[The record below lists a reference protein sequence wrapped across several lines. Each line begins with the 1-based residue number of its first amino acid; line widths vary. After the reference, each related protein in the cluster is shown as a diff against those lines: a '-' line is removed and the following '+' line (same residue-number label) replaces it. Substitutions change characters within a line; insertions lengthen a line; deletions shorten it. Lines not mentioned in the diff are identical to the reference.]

1 MHNFIAVH
9 HGKHS
14 TNFTHAESIEEARA
28 YLISL
33 VTTQFSRPGD
43 TMAIVSVHDSSP
55 IYYQTGQNTVAS
67 LTGEPTLR
75 RSDSVWKSIHA
86 LAYAF
91 RKGLW
96 FGKMAGLKPL

>member
-14 TNFTHAESIEEARA
+14 TNFTYAESIEEARA

-43 TMAIVSVHDSSP
+43 TMAIVNVHDSSP
-55 IYYQTGQNTVAS
+55 IYYRIGQNTVAS
-67 LTGEPTLR
+67 LTVDPTLR
-75 RSDSVWKSIHA
+75 RSGTIWKSIQMVA
-86 LAYAF
+86 ATV

-96 FGKMAGLKPL
+96 FGKVAGLKPL